1 MIKNKSKI
9 DIKKIDNSKLS
20 KKEIQRRIIVALKHY
35 RDKDPKD
42 TIAETALSY
51 FNEDED
57 EIEWKMNWE
66 RSLDEK

>member
-20 KKEIQRRIIVALKHY
+20 KKEVQRRIIVALEHY

-42 TIAETALSY
+42 TIAKTALSY
-51 FNEDED
+51 IMEN
-57 EIEWKMNWE
+57 
-66 RSLDEK
+66 